1 MAGDGEKMMCTSQ
14 TEEETLNH
22 LIVECV
28 ATAWEFMRAEER
40 KNKREGGGMV
50 KRLGK
55 EEENKNIRCI
65 E

>member
-1 MAGDGEKMMCTSQ
+1 MRCDTRGIHPSRRDG
-14 TEEETLNH
+14 
-22 LIVECV
+22 
-28 ATAWEFMRAEER
+28 AR

-55 EEENKNIRCI
+55 EEEKKNIRNV